1 MILKH
6 KSLLFPLLLVFYEM
20 ATYLSNDMYL
30 PALPQMMT
38 DLKLSLDEAQFTLTM
53 WFLGACSM
61 PLIVGALA
69 DRFGRRSILLLGGI
83 IYIIASMLCAM
94 THDYFIFLVGRFFE
108 GGMVSFMIVP
118 GYACIHEAH
127 EQKNAIRMLALMG
140 SISVLAPALGPLFGG
155 IVLIM
160 FSWRG
165 IFWVITLWS
174 FVAILLLAKH
184 MPETLPADK
193 RHPLNLPSLMGH
205 YAKIITNKQ
214 FLIYAAIGGFTFA
227 GFIAWITAGPLL
239 AMDTFQYSAVA
250 FGIIQAVVFLA
261 TIIAARSVKY
271 AMEWIGIK
279 KLIRVSLSITF
290 TGGLIM
296 LLSAWFAPQHF
307 YGFLAGMVVY
317 SFGSGLNFSSL
328 SRLAIDACSEPMG
341 MRVAISTVFTMLFGV
356 LGSAMSGFVFTG
368 SSLSLASLTFSAIA
382 IACFFSLFIP
392 RGQ

>member
-1 MILKH
+1 MMLKH
-6 KSLLFPLLLVFYEM
+6 KSLLFPLLLVFYEI

-38 DLKLSLDEAQFTLTM
+38 DLSLSLDQAQFTLTM

-69 DRFGRRSILLLGGI
+69 DRFGRRSILLVGGI
-83 IYIIASMLCAM
+83 IYIVASMVCAI
-94 THDYFIFLVGRFFE
+94 THDYSLFLAGRFFE

-118 GYACIHEAH
+118 GYACIHESH

-155 IVLIM
+155 VVLTM

-165 IFWVITLWS
+165 IFWVITFWS
-174 FVAILLLAKH
+174 FIAILLLAKH
-184 MPETLPADK
+184 MPETLPVEK

-205 YAKIITNKQ
+205 YAKIVTNKQ
-214 FLIYAAIGGFTFA
+214 FLTYVAIGGFTFA

-239 AMDTFQYSAVA
+239 VMETFHYSAIA
-250 FGIIQAVVFLA
+250 FGLIQALVFLA
-261 TIIAARSVKY
+261 TIIAARLVKY
-271 AMEWIGIK
+271 ALEWIAIK
-279 KLIRVSLSITF
+279 KLMRVSLSITL

-296 LLSAWFAPQHF
+296 LLSAWFAPQHL
-307 YGFLAGMVVY
+307 YGFLAGMVIY
-317 SFGSGLNFSSL
+317 SFGSGLNFASL
-328 SRLAIDACSEPMG
+328 SRSAIDACSEPMG

-356 LGSAMSGFVFTG
+356 LGSAMSGFIFTG
-368 SSLSLASLTFSAIA
+368 SSLSLASLTFSAIV

-392 RGQ
+392 RD